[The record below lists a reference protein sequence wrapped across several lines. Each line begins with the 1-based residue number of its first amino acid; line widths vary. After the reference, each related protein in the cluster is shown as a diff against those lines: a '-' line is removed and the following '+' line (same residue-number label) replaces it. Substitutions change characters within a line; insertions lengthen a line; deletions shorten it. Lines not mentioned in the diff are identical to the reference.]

1 MIPGLQLYGEVV
13 RRMRP
18 YLGRLA
24 LAVGGAMLSA
34 LMEVL
39 KPWPLKIVID
49 NVLRG
54 APLTYR
60 WMPAMPPAQL
70 LSAACVGLVMLY
82 LVLGII
88 TVADNYV
95 TISIGQRMVND
106 LRARLFDHLQ
116 RLSLSFHRRREIG
129 DLMVRIAYDTF
140 SIQTIAING
149 MFPVLSAL
157 VMLIGMFVVMVRV
170 DVVLTL
176 AALAIVPPL
185 FILIAAI
192 SERIDRLA
200 TGVRTKESRLYT
212 VAHQALAAI
221 HVVQAF
227 SREGESYREF
237 MRSSAESLGQT
248 LRLYVFQTIYT
259 GAVSVLIA
267 IGTAAVIYLGAR
279 HVMAGTLTVGELVVF
294 TAYLAS
300 LYAPVN
306 QIFQTW
312 GVIETA
318 KAGLRRCLE
327 LLEIEPEVKDRPQAR
342 TLVRARGAIEFENV
356 VFGYDPGNPVL
367 RGISFKVEP
376 GERVAIVGPSG
387 SGKTT
392 MASLLARFYEPQE
405 GAIRIDG
412 AEVRD
417 LTLES
422 LRRNIAMVL
431 QPPLVLSA
439 TVRANIALGRPDAG
453 EREIANAARMARLD
467 AVLAGLKL
475 GLDEIVGPGGHNLSE
490 GEAQRVTIAR
500 ALLKDAPI
508 LIMDEPTSALD
519 NETET
524 LVMAAVQELMRGRTT
539 LVIAH
544 RLSTI
549 RNADRIMVLHGGRI
563 EEQGT
568 FDDLLARG
576 GFFSYLYNLQSFS
589 ESAAGGGSG

>member
-1 MIPGLQLYGEVV
+1 
-13 RRMRP
+13 MRP

-60 WMPAMPPAQL
+60 WIPAMSPAQL
-70 LSAACVGLVMLY
+70 LAAACLGLVMLY

-116 RLSLSFHRRREIG
+116 RLSLSFHRQREIG

-149 MFPVLSAL
+149 LFPVLSAL

-170 DVVLTL
+170 DAILTL
-176 AALAIVPPL
+176 AALAIVPLL

-200 TGVRTKESRLYT
+200 TGARAKESRLYT

-237 MRSSAESLGQT
+237 MRSSADSLGQT

-279 HVMAGTLTVGELVVF
+279 HVMAGTLTIGELVVF

-312 GVIETA
+312 GVVESA

-327 LLEIEPEVKDRPQAR
+327 LLAIEPEVKDRPQAR
-342 TLVRARGAIEFENV
+342 TLGRARGAIEFDNV
-356 VFGYDPGNPVL
+356 VFGYDPGHPVL
-367 RGISFKVEP
+367 RGITFKVEP

-387 SGKTT
+387 SGKNTI
-392 MASLLARFYEPQE
+392 ASLLARFFEPQE

-412 AEVRD
+412 SEVRD

-439 TVRANIALGRPDAG
+439 TVRANIALGRPDAD

-467 AVLAGLKL
+467 VVLSGLIR

-524 LVMAAVQELMRGRTT
+524 LVMAAVQEVMRGRTT

-549 RNADRIMVLHGGRI
+549 RDADRILVLHGGRI

-568 FDDLLARG
+568 FDELLAGG

-589 ESAAGGGSG
+589 EPAPGSGSG